1 MKYPAKLKPGATIG
15 LVSPSSAI
23 SPEREKA
30 CIERLKAMGFRVK
43 ASDNISTNLGGYMAG
58 TGEVRGKWLNKMFA
72 DPEVDAIFCVRGGDG
87 GNRAWKYLDLDVV
100 RNNPKIFVG
109 YSDITTFHLA
119 FNQLC
124 DMVTFHGPMV
134 SSNILENFDSET
146 EESFFQALNADEPYE
161 FKNPEG
167 FDIEVMHHGKAEGR
181 ITGGN
186 LTLVCASIG
195 TPYEIDCKDK
205 ILFLE
210 DVHGHVD
217 SMDRIV
223 VQLLNSGKI
232 DDCAGILLGQFTDID
247 NHVDKDYQYL
257 EMFADLF
264 YDIDKPIMYN
274 IQSGHDFPMMTI
286 PMGAMCSIDTE
297 SKKIIF
303 KPER

>member
-124 DMVTFHGPMV
+124 DMVTFHGPM
-134 SSNILENFDSET
+134 E
-146 EESFFQALNADEPYE
+146 A
-161 FKNPEG
+161 
-167 FDIEVMHHGKAEGR
+167 
-181 ITGGN
+181 
-186 LTLVCASIG
+186 
-195 TPYEIDCKDK
+195 
-205 ILFLE
+205 
-210 DVHGHVD
+210 
-217 SMDRIV
+217 
-223 VQLLNSGKI
+223 
-232 DDCAGILLGQFTDID
+232 
-247 NHVDKDYQYL
+247 
-257 EMFADLF
+257 
-264 YDIDKPIMYN
+264 
-274 IQSGHDFPMMTI
+274 
-286 PMGAMCSIDTE
+286 
-297 SKKIIF
+297 
-303 KPER
+303 